1 MTTLD
6 YSVMPYNTNLNFA
19 LNFFNFSFCIL
30 IYMVITDQLGN
41 E

>member
-6 YSVMPYNTNLNFA
+6 YSVMPYNTIL
-19 LNFFNFSFCIL
+19 NFSFCIL
-30 IYMVITDQLGN
+30 IYMVVTDQLGN